1 MKSRVEWIVPCC
13 AGLTLLVVIGG
24 GIYTLGSL
32 HQIVQG
38 NHRAA
43 LKVGEMAERLARIE
57 GYLAY
62 QDGITQLPDIK

>member
-1 MKSRVEWIVPCC
+1 M
-13 AGLTLLVVIGG
+13 VVVGG

-32 HQIVQG
+32 HQIVQD

-57 GYLAY
+57 GYLAH
-62 QDGITQLPDIK
+62 QNGITHLPTIK